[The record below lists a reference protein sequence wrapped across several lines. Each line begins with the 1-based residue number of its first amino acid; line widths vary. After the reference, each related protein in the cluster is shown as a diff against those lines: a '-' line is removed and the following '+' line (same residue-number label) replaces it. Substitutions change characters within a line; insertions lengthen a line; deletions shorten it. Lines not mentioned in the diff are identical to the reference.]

1 MTGIPVAVL
10 RGLKLVM
17 VRRSRG
23 LLRFFAPPAATGAE
37 GLKRIVI
44 DLKRWR
50 SVMARISNSFSTPL
64 DSLSRMPWDEA
75 LRWWPEAQAIHAET
89 WGRQR

>member
-1 MTGIPVAVL
+1 
-10 RGLKLVM
+10 
-17 VRRSRG
+17 
-23 LLRFFAPPAATGAE
+23 
-37 GLKRIVI
+37 
-44 DLKRWR
+44 
-50 SVMARISNSFSTPL
+50 MARISNSFSTPL